1 MVIWKGNTSNM
12 TSSNTSGNTI
22 FTKRRDIWVC
32 ILLTAAIA
40 AVFLQLPGHDFV
52 DFDDGMYVT
61 RNPQVRNGLTL
72 EGIMWSFGLYDSP
85 YWQPLTW
92 ISHMLDCQL
101 FGLDPGMHHLTNLV
115 LHLANSLLLLLFFKR
130 TTGSLWKSSFVAAL
144 FALHPL
150 SVESVAWVS
159 SRKNLLSTFF
169 WMLTMLSYVHYSKR
183 PGLYRYLLTSLFF
196 VLGLMAKPIL
206 VILPFALL
214 LLDYWPLGRFRP
226 GKPAEPAD
234 STGAAA
240 TMTVSPGK
248 SAFPLVA
255 EKIPLLI
262 FSLFSIYVTSLTLQ
276 LAGSSISTEQV
287 PIKLRI
293 ASGLVSYV
301 SYVTKMVWPKD
312 LAVFYPYPTMVPMWH
327 IVGAAILLLSVSILL
342 LRVWRKKPYLVTGW
356 LWYLGTM
363 IPMIGLKQ
371 AGLWPAIADR
381 YTYVPLIGLY
391 WMISWGVPDLV
402 ANWRYQRMLLS
413 FSAGLVLVLLMLCT
427 RSQVKHWRD
436 SVTLFEHTLR
446 VTENNRV
453 IHNNLGAVLIEQG
466 RFVEAIPHFTK
477 ALQIRPED
485 VKAQINLAV
494 SLANLG
500 DLQRAVDHYTKALEL
515 DPHHAGAHNNL
526 GNVLLLQG
534 RVDEAEAE
542 FSRALEI
549 NGDYA
554 EAHNN
559 LGVVLAREGRFT
571 EAIEH
576 FNQALRVNPHYPQA
590 RRNLDR
596 TLRQIKQATTK

>member
-1 MVIWKGNTSNM
+1 M

-22 FTKRRDIWVC
+22 FTKRRDIWVF
-32 ILLTAAIA
+32 ILLTVAIA

-72 EGIMWSFGLYDSP
+72 EGIIWSFGLYDSP

-327 IVGAAILLLSVSILL
+327 IVGAVILLLSVSILL

-402 ANWRYQRMLLS
+402 ANWRYQRTLLS

-500 DLQRAVDHYTKALEL
+500 DLQKAVDHYSKALKL

-549 NGDYA
+549 RGDYA

-559 LGVVLAREGRFT
+559 LGVVLARQGRFT